1 MLRKARTL
9 TEFGVTLVNLGEISF
24 KEDAVRSH
32 ATLVIILGA
41 VLSVFAGSSVHAAQP
56 PHDACSLLT
65 QTQVSSILGVPVNG
79 GVRPTGGLPTPELHC
94 EWSQSAQ
101 GASNPKRVILDIF
114 EAVQNRSPADRFESA
129 KKAVRGVTQ
138 TAVSGVGDEA
148 FYNESRVNTIL
159 YVKKGSFVF
168 QIIVTGFS
176 AEQIKDMEKALA
188 QAMVAKQ

>member
-1 MLRKARTL
+1 M
-9 TEFGVTLVNLGEISF
+9 
-24 KEDAVRSH
+24 RSH
-32 ATLVIILGA
+32 ARLVIILGA
-41 VLSVFAGSSVHAAQP
+41 VLSVFAGGSVHAAQP

-79 GVRPTGGLPTPELHC
+79 GVRPSGGLPTPELHC

-101 GASNPKRVILDIF
+101 GASNSKRVILDIF
-114 EAVQNRSPADRFESA
+114 EAVQNRSPADRFENA
-129 KKAVRGVTQ
+129 KNAVRGVTQ
-138 TAVSGVGDEA
+138 TPVSGVGDEA

-188 QAMVAKQ
+188 QAVVAKQ